1 MQAKLDTKSGEVL
14 EEKKKR
20 RAAVAREVERRKAV
34 ENTDDELYNWID
46 ELDGELRDAK
56 SVMQTAKKEAARAH
70 YAKSKLET
78 VASKRLALLKDL
90 RQPG

>member
-1 MQAKLDTKSGEVL
+1 MQAKLDTMSGEVL

-34 ENTDDELYNWID
+34 ENTVDELYNWID

-56 SVMQTAKKEAARAH
+56 SVMRTAKKEAARAH
-70 YAKSKLET
+70 YSKSKVET